1 MIHIHYHR
9 GGSRHHIHITGH
21 AGYAPAGSDIVCA
34 GVSAL
39 SFALLGHLRQ
49 TGTAAEAAC
58 RKGEL
63 TLRCDRYDE
72 TDVAFDMALTGYQ
85 LIAKTYPQ
93 YVEVDIMPH
102 QEADTRKG
110 AGKEHEQHAS
120 QHSGAVL

>member
-1 MIHIHYHR
+1 MIRIHY
-9 GGSRHHIHITGH
+9 SRDGKTHQLHITGH
-21 AGYAPAGSDIVCA
+21 AGYAPRGQDIVCA
-34 GVSAL
+34 GISAL

-63 TLRCDRYDE
+63 TLRCPVGTQ
-72 TDVAFDMALTGYQ
+72 TDSAVSMALTGYQ